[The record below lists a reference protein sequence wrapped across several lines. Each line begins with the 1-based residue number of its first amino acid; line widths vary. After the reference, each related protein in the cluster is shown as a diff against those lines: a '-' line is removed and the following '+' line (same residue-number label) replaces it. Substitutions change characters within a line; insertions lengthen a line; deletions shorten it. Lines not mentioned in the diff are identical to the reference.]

1 MSLYSTPTYPTII
14 KKSTL
19 SKLIERFFTGNKE
32 SKIGIDNDNDDNDNT
47 NNNNNNNDNNDDDT
61 GIRKA
66 SSTFS
71 GVKPKPTMKSR
82 TKTSRMKTPRMKT
95 SRTLVTGGNSRNLRK
110 LKTRKPQKTRKIYKN
125 KK

>member
-1 MSLYSTPTYPTII
+1 MSLYSTPTYPTIR

-47 NNNNNNNDNNDDDT
+47 NNNNNNNDNNDDDDT

-66 SSTFS
+66 SSTETQNYS
-71 GVKPKPTMKSR
+71 KKKPTIKSR
-82 TKTSRMKTPRMKT
+82 TPKKTT
-95 SRTLVTGGNSRNLRK
+95 SKKIISITGGNSRNLRK